1 MSIESC
7 KPMQPMP
14 AESRKLIKLI
24 VMVRATRQTASS
36 KLQKV
41 SAFVACP
48 LLLLDVVFEAR
59 NIRGNALHVLAV
71 ARRSLAEPCWSSAFL
86 FLFLQLISWSQ
97 QEDLKQV
104 TSLGIFHSIILNHSP
119 YLLYL
124 TLPAFHPSTIRG
136 HQVVNEEV
144 YELINVDEDDL
155 DLDTQWLTSECY
167 LSSSPR
173 AVKKVRR
180 CFIFLNN

>member
-1 MSIESC
+1 MNATWC
-7 KPMQPMP
+7 PGMHGQ
-14 AESRKLIKLI
+14 L
-24 VMVRATRQTASS
+24 VRGLGSMCA
-36 KLQKV
+36 
-41 SAFVACP
+41 
-48 LLLLDVVFEAR
+48 
-59 NIRGNALHVLAV
+59 
-71 ARRSLAEPCWSSAFL
+71 
-86 FLFLQLISWSQ
+86 
-97 QEDLKQV
+97 QV
-104 TSLGIFHSIILNHSP
+104 RVGDAGQGFSGRYS
-119 YLLYL
+119 LYL